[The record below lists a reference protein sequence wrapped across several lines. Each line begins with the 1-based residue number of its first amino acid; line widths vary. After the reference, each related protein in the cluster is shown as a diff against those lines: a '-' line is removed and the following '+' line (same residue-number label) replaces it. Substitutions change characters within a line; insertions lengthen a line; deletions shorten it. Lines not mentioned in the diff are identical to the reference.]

1 MIWLYVLIGVTVLTG
16 LVIYHF
22 KKIKALA
29 GDCTKKVNVLDDTI
43 RVLKETHER
52 EVIREAVILFEREM
66 QQMGADIHDD
76 LVQKLAGFRLFIDRI
91 ERANSESEVQAI
103 LIKMNGEFKQVV
115 ESVRRVSH
123 RLFPDGIET
132 GSLNNALQQLCNQ
145 LGPYQVTHIHFLPR
159 GPERVLADESLQN
172 IYRIVQELINNVIKH
187 TSAWHIWVR
196 VHWND
201 DDLEI
206 EIEDDGFHYER
217 LERQFNNVGR
227 GLLTLQK
234 RASLIGASVT
244 YEEAPK
250 GTKAV
255 VKMPFAYEKVR

>member
-1 MIWLYVLIGVTVLTG
+1 MILYVIIAVTVAAG
-16 LVIYHF
+16 AIVYHLQ
-22 KKIKALA
+22 KIRTIKASYT
-29 GDCTKKVNVLDDTI
+29 GKVSELNETI
-43 RVLKETHER
+43 ARLKESHER

-103 LIKMNGEFKQVV
+103 LIKMNGEFKHVV

-159 GPERVLADESLQN
+159 GPERMLNNESLQN
-172 IYRIVQELINNVIKH
+172 LNRIVQELINNVIKH

-196 VHWND
+196 VHWTD

-217 LERQFNNVGR
+217 LERQTNNVGR

-234 RASLIGASVT
+234 RASLIGATVQ

-250 GTKAV
+250 GTKAIV
-255 VKMPFAYEKVR
+255 RMPFTYERAFK